1 MTLHIHYFLKKIYVI
16 LKRLPEILKEFNDEI
31 GTNAEIFINLWSD
44 LEDKTY
50 FYDNKGYIKLK
61 YVKLTKVNYIVK
73 VPTKFQSTIR
83 LCINIKHVQ
92 KMKSTENIT
101 NVTNTLRYMWLLPKD
116 ELLIELDN
124 MIQYLYNINKN
135 KNKRRDRG
143 NYKKLVKQIIYLSG
157 LNGIILIFNKL
168 FYNYLIKISGL
179 RVYKQIF
186 IITLYIFIITI
197 DLLLIFFVYTIYF
210 YYKY

>member
-83 LCINIKHVQ
+83 LHINIKHVQ

-124 MIQYLYNINKN
+124 MIQYLNNINKN

-197 DLLLIFFVYTIYF
+197 DLLLIFFVII
-210 YYKY
+210 

>member
-83 LCINIKHVQ
+83 LHINIKHVQ

-124 MIQYLYNINKN
+124 MIQYLNNINKN

-157 LNGIILIFNKL
+157 LNGII
-168 FYNYLIKISGL
+168 
-179 RVYKQIF
+179 
-186 IITLYIFIITI
+186 
-197 DLLLIFFVYTIYF
+197 
-210 YYKY
+210 